1 MIVNAILH
9 EHQIVVDIIAFVNKG
24 DFPRSRLGE
33 KQRGTVLAKW
43 VKRSLQTEAQF
54 AIRNSD
60 FSPDGG
66 PQGGEEAHHRVS
78 LGSLRSAAQAAG
90 GSSLRN
96 VESVEAGRERYSA
109 ASPPVGSGGQG
120 FADGNFGGERNYPA
134 EVPGEHTFP
143 AEGFPS
149 HPSLTGDRRPSVQGE
164 NTQEHAGQRV
174 ELAADH
180 GEPGERTSTYG
191 RLPGVDGREQWG
203 QEEAEAEAEEDDWR
217 ADAVMHMNLAEGM
230 GRAT

>member
-66 PQGGEEAHHRVS
+66 PQGGEEAHHRAS
-78 LGSLRSAAQAAG
+78 LGSLRGAAQGAG

-109 ASPPVGSGGQG
+109 ASPQIGPGEQG
-120 FADGNFGGERNYPA
+120 FAGGNFGGETNYPVEA
-134 EVPGEHTFP
+134 PGEQAFPGGGVPGHE
-143 AEGFPS
+143 
-149 HPSLTGDRRPSVQGE
+149 SLTGDRRPSVQGGH
-164 NTQEHAGQRV
+164 TQGHAGQRA

-180 GEPGERTSTYG
+180 GEPGERTSMYG
-191 RLPGVDGREQWG
+191 RLPGVDGREEWG
-203 QEEAEAEAEEDDWR
+203 QSEAEEEDWR
-217 ADAVMHMNLAEGM
+217 ADAVMHMNLADGM

>member
-66 PQGGEEAHHRVS
+66 PQGGEEAQHRAS
-78 LGSLRSAAQAAG
+78 LGSLRGAAQGAG

-96 VESVEAGRERYSA
+96 VESVEAPRERYSA
-109 ASPPVGSGGQG
+109 ASPQVGPGDQG
-120 FADGNFGGERNYPA
+120 FADGNFGGEGNYPA
-134 EVPGEHTFP
+134 EVPGEQTFLG
-143 AEGFPS
+143 EVYSG
-149 HPSLTGDRRPSVQGE
+149 HGSLTGDRRPSAQGA
-164 NTQEHAGQRV
+164 NIQEHLGQRA

-180 GEPGERTSTYG
+180 GEPGERTSMYG
-191 RLPGVDGREQWG
+191 KLPGVDGREQWG
-203 QEEAEAEAEEDDWR
+203 EGEAEEDDWR